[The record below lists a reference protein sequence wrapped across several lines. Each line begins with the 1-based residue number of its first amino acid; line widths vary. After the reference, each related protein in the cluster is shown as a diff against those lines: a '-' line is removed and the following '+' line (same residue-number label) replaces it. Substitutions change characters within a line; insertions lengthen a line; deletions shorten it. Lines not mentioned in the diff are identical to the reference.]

1 MRKKFEERTRKRK
14 SMISHWERPV
24 LRASM
29 YLKAR
34 GEECGVCQGNEGVWG
49 GETGCES
56 DQQLLRADLAEG
68 NG

>member
-1 MRKKFEERTRKRK
+1 
-14 SMISHWERPV
+14 MISHWERPV

-34 GEECGVCQGNEGVWG
+34 GEECGVCQGNEDVWG